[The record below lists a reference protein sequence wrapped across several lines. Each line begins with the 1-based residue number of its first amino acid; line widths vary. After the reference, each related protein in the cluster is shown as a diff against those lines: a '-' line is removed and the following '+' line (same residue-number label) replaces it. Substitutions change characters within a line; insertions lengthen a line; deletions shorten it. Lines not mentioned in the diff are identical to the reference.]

1 MKLPAAV
8 LPLLLACEASA
19 FSWTGNFGERIVSG
33 SSAQVRDDRYGNVNQ
48 LHGKHCHDYTREREA
63 FEATLTKNIQQPPQ
77 QQQQQPL
84 PEPELEPEEQPPAS
98 PTAASAPATE
108 QIPTEEIP
116 NGVPQEQPQEAWH
129 QAASVDQMQ
138 PLNVHDARYGMAPP
152 SPPPAA
158 ATVAA
163 ASSAAAIATATAQK
177 KPSTPVI
184 QGPSSTTANRIGDRY
199 ANSLNDDMNNKT
211 GARPVPDT
219 RGRRPARAS
228 SSAVAAMSP
237 DAVRNRGELHGG
249 YGGYSQPLGTF
260 STVSGSSAQFVDDR
274 YGNIN
279 QLHGK
284 HCHDYTQEREAFE
297 AGATAAAA
305 AATAQNL
312 NVMPRPDDIVGKDPN
327 VNQEAC

>member
-8 LPLLLACEASA
+8 LLLLACEAAA

-63 FEATLTKNIQQPPQ
+63 FEATLTKNIQQPPPAP
-77 QQQQQPL
+77 QQQPL
-84 PEPELEPEEQPPAS
+84 PEPEPESEQLLSEPEVES
-98 PTAASAPATE
+98 PTASAASATTE
-108 QIPTEEIP
+108 QFPTEEILAP
-116 NGVPQEQPQEAWH
+116 VGVPQENPQEAWH

-138 PLNVHDARYGMAPP
+138 PLNVHDARYGMTP
-152 SPPPAA
+152 PPPAA
-158 ATVAA
+158 PAVA
-163 ASSAAAIATATAQK
+163 
-177 KPSTPVI
+177 STTDAI

-211 GARPVPDT
+211 GAKPVPDT
-219 RGRRPARAS
+219 RNRRPARAS
-228 SSAVAAMSP
+228 GSAMSP

-297 AGATAAAA
+297 AQAGATVATAAAA
-305 AATAQNL
+305 AQNQ
-312 NVMPRPDDIVGKDPN
+312 NIMPRPDDIVGKDPN

>member
-8 LPLLLACEASA
+8 LLLLACEAAA

-63 FEATLTKNIQQPPQ
+63 FEATLTKNIQQPPPVR
-77 QQQQQPL
+77 QQPL
-84 PEPELEPEEQPPAS
+84 PEPEPVQEQEQPLSEPEVES
-98 PTAASAPATE
+98 PTASAASATTE
-108 QIPTEEIP
+108 QIHTDEIP
-116 NGVPQEQPQEAWH
+116 TPVGMPQENPQEAWH

-138 PLNVHDARYGMAPP
+138 PLNVHDARYGMTP
-152 SPPPAA
+152 PPPATPA
-158 ATVAA
+158 VAA
-163 ASSAAAIATATAQK
+163 QK
-177 KPSTPVI
+177 TPAI

-211 GARPVPDT
+211 GAKPVPDT
-219 RGRRPARAS
+219 RNRRPARAS
-228 SSAVAAMSP
+228 GSAMSP

-260 STVSGSSAQFVDDR
+260 SVVSGSSAQFVNDR

-297 AGATAAAA
+297 AQAGATAAAA
-305 AATAQNL
+305 AAAQNQKI
-312 NVMPRPDDIVGKDPN
+312 MPRPDDVVGKDPN

>member
-8 LPLLLACEASA
+8 LLLLACEAAA

-63 FEATLTKNIQQPPQ
+63 FEATLAKNIQQPPPAP
-77 QQQQQPL
+77 QQQPL
-84 PEPELEPEEQPPAS
+84 PEPEPESEQLLSEPEVES
-98 PTAASAPATE
+98 PTASAASATTE
-108 QIPTEEIP
+108 QFPTEEILAP
-116 NGVPQEQPQEAWH
+116 VGVPQENPQEAWH

-138 PLNVHDARYGMAPP
+138 PLNVHDARYGMTP
-152 SPPPAA
+152 PPPAA
-158 ATVAA
+158 PAVA
-163 ASSAAAIATATAQK
+163 
-177 KPSTPVI
+177 STTDAI

-211 GARPVPDT
+211 GAKPVPDT
-219 RGRRPARAS
+219 RNRRPARAS
-228 SSAVAAMSP
+228 GSAMSP

-284 HCHDYTQEREAFE
+284 HCHDYTQEREEFE
-297 AGATAAAA
+297 AQAGATVATAAAA
-305 AATAQNL
+305 AQNQ
-312 NVMPRPDDIVGKDPN
+312 NIMPRPDDIVGKDPN

>member
-8 LPLLLACEASA
+8 LLPLLAREATA

-33 SSAQVRDDRYGNVNQ
+33 SSAQVGDDRYGNVNQ
-48 LHGKHCHDYTREREA
+48 LHGKHCHDYTREREQ

-84 PEPELEPEEQPPAS
+84 PEPEPEPEPEQEQPPAS
-98 PTAASAPATE
+98 AASATE

-116 NGVPQEQPQEAWH
+116 TSVGVPQENPQ
-129 QAASVDQMQ
+129 VMT
-138 PLNVHDARYGMAPP
+138 P
-152 SPPPAA
+152 PPPAA
-158 ATVAA
+158 PAVASTA
-163 ASSAAAIATATAQK
+163 APAVTSTAA
-177 KPSTPVI
+177 I

-199 ANSLNDDMNNKT
+199 ANSLNDDMSNKT

-219 RGRRPARAS
+219 RGRRPARVS
-228 SSAVAAMSP
+228 SGSSAMSP

-260 STVSGSSAQFVDDR
+260 SVVSGSSAQFVNDR

-297 AGATAAAA
+297 AQAGAKAAAA
-305 AATAQNL
+305 AAAAQSQNI
-312 NVMPRPDDIVGKDPN
+312 MPRPDDVVGKDPN

>member
-8 LPLLLACEASA
+8 LLLLACEAAA

-63 FEATLTKNIQQPPQ
+63 FEATLTKNIQQPPPAP
-77 QQQQQPL
+77 QQQPL
-84 PEPELEPEEQPPAS
+84 PEPEPESEQLLSEPEVES
-98 PTAASAPATE
+98 PTASAASATTE
-108 QIPTEEIP
+108 QFPTEEILAP
-116 NGVPQEQPQEAWH
+116 VGVPQENPQEAWH

-138 PLNVHDARYGMAPP
+138 PLNVHDARYGMTP
-152 SPPPAA
+152 PPPAA
-158 ATVAA
+158 PAVA
-163 ASSAAAIATATAQK
+163 
-177 KPSTPVI
+177 STTDAI

-211 GARPVPDT
+211 GAKPVPDT
-219 RGRRPARAS
+219 RNRRPARAS
-228 SSAVAAMSP
+228 GSAMSP

-284 HCHDYTQEREAFE
+284 HCHDYTQEREEFE
-297 AGATAAAA
+297 AQAGATVATAAAA
-305 AATAQNL
+305 AQNQ
-312 NVMPRPDDIVGKDPN
+312 NIMPRPDDIVGKDPN

>member
-1 MKLPAAV
+1 MKLPAAA
-8 LPLLLACEASA
+8 LLLLTCEAAA
-19 FSWTGNFGERIVSG
+19 FSWTGNFGERVVSG

-63 FEATLTKNIQQPPQ
+63 FEATLTKNIQQPQ
-77 QQQQQPL
+77 QPPLLQQQPPV
-84 PEPELEPEEQPPAS
+84 PEPEQEQPPAS
-98 PTAASAPATE
+98 GPEVESPTAPAASATE
-108 QIPTEEIP
+108 QFPTEEILTSV
-116 NGVPQEQPQEAWH
+116 GVPQENPQEAWH

-138 PLNVHDARYGMAPP
+138 PLNVHDARYGMTP
-152 SPPPAA
+152 PPPAA
-158 ATVAA
+158 PATSAVAA
-163 ASSAAAIATATAQK
+163 QK
-177 KPSTPVI
+177 TPAI

-199 ANSLNDDMNNKT
+199 ANSLNDDMSNRT
-211 GARPVPDT
+211 GAKPVLDT
-219 RGRRPARAS
+219 RNRRPAPAS
-228 SSAVAAMSP
+228 GSAMSP

-260 STVSGSSAQFVDDR
+260 GTVSGSSAQYVDDR

-297 AGATAAAA
+297 AQAGAAAA
-305 AATAQNL
+305 AAAASAVPANQNI
-312 NVMPRPDDIVGKDPN
+312 MPRPDDIVGKDPN

>member
-8 LPLLLACEASA
+8 LLLLACEAAA

-63 FEATLTKNIQQPPQ
+63 FEATLAKNIQQPPPAP
-77 QQQQQPL
+77 QQQPL
-84 PEPELEPEEQPPAS
+84 PEPEPESEQLLSEPEVES
-98 PTAASAPATE
+98 PTASAASATTE
-108 QIPTEEIP
+108 QFPTEEILAP
-116 NGVPQEQPQEAWH
+116 VGVPQENPQEAWH

-138 PLNVHDARYGMAPP
+138 PLNVHDARYGMTP
-152 SPPPAA
+152 PPPA
-158 ATVAA
+158 VA
-163 ASSAAAIATATAQK
+163 
-177 KPSTPVI
+177 STTDAI

-211 GARPVPDT
+211 GAKPVPDT
-219 RGRRPARAS
+219 RNRRPARAS
-228 SSAVAAMSP
+228 GSAMSP

-297 AGATAAAA
+297 AQAGATVATAAAA
-305 AATAQNL
+305 AQNQ
-312 NVMPRPDDIVGKDPN
+312 NIMPRPDDIVGKDPN